1 MLTFRFGTMNCG
13 KSTDL
18 IFRERIAT
26 KSGANTLVIKP
37 TFDTRDGSFNG
48 YGPFK
53 SRCVHAEKPA
63 LYVPSINVKQIL
75 STGAN
80 TIFVDEVQFF
90 TPKDIDALVELS
102 DKHNMVIS
110 CYGLK
115 TDVRGKLFDTAEK
128 LLAVADHCSSVGV
141 KDCDICGRKPAS
153 HHLRYI
159 DGVLDI
165 KGASKIAE
173 NKFVT
178 YKSVCRSCWN
188 QNQRS

>member
-26 KSGANTLVIKP
+26 KYGAKTLIVKP

-53 SRCVHAEKPA
+53 SRCVHAVKPA
-63 LYVPSINVKQIL
+63 LYVQNIDIKTIL
-75 STGAN
+75 DTGAD
-80 TIFVDEVQFF
+80 TIFIDEVQFF
-90 TPKDIDALVELS
+90 TPKDVDALVELS
-102 DKHNMVIS
+102 DKHNLMIS

-115 TDVRGKLFDTAEK
+115 TDANGKLFDTSER
-128 LLAVADHCSSVGV
+128 LLAVADCCSSVGQ

-165 KGASKIAE
+165 GGASKVVE

-178 YKSVCRSCWN
+178 YKAVCRSCWN
-188 QNQRS
+188 QNQRN